1 MNKAQQN
8 ALTIKNPIHFQAEII
23 TPDRARE
30 LLALNTLPSQRNLG
44 TNRGAYKM
52 AVTAIRAG
60 QWHLTHQGIA
70 ISDKGHLLDGQHRL
84 HAVIETGIAIN
95 SIVAYGV
102 PEESF
107 TDIDSGAA
115 RRTADFLSGKYAG
128 DRTTVVRTLLAIEAA
143 DGWARPESIRPDSS
157 TRRQEVEYYEARP
170 DLQEYIDKYAP
181 AATRIARTST
191 RVSRASLL
199 VGGWV
204 AGINS
209 GLPANEMHELWWGD
223 LEQLAAGNGLPDGN
237 PVKALVWGE
246 GTRARTGNGSASA
259 FLTATLLMHAIYA
272 ADKYRNGQPLKR
284 IRSDSYSSGV
294 KVW

>member
-1 MNKAQQN
+1 
-8 ALTIKNPIHFQAEII
+8 

-170 DLQEYIDKYAP
+170 DLQAYIDKYAP
-181 AATRIARTST
+181 AATRVRPCSSEDGSRGLTPAFPLTKCTSFGEET
-191 RVSRASLL
+191 SSSWPQ
-199 VGGWV
+199 GT
-204 AGINS
+204 
-209 GLPANEMHELWWGD
+209 
-223 LEQLAAGNGLPDGN
+223 AAP
-237 PVKALVWGE
+237 
-246 GTRARTGNGSASA
+246 
-259 FLTATLLMHAIYA
+259 TATPSRRSCGERAPEP
-272 ADKYRNGQPLKR
+272 GPETVPLA
-284 IRSDSYSSGV
+284 RSSLQRCSCTLSTPRT
-294 KVW
+294 